1 MAKHLCATNVTGLL
15 LVCFVI
21 MLMFSGLL
29 QKDLFKG
36 KCSLAR
42 SYFKQNYWHA
52 CRTSFAIFF
61 PFPSCRVSLHYLS
74 VYLHREPTQ
83 SIFKTSYLSIVIC
96 MDQCYIHVALS
107 YL

>member
-1 MAKHLCATNVTGLL
+1 MR
-15 LVCFVI
+15 FVI

-42 SYFKQNYWHA
+42 SYFKQNYCHA

-61 PFPSCRVSLHYLS
+61 PFPFCRISLHYLS

-83 SIFKTSYLSIVIC
+83 SIFKTSYLSIAIC
-96 MDQCYIHVALS
+96 MDQCYINVVLR